1 MRAGRARSS
10 VLVTGSGVVGPA
22 GALGQSRILE
32 LLERRSIGACPDVDL
47 DSLGVD
53 PRRLDPS
60 SRWLTAAAALA
71 LSSGPRESVARMGL
85 FVVGA
90 RMPEQSSRRCIES
103 IRQRGFT
110 GMSGA
115 AFARMSLNSPTGSCA
130 RALGLLG
137 PTSTLSSGNSSG
149 LLAVVLA
156 AEWLAWRDDAA
167 GLVAG
172 GVGELSPLTSDEAEG
187 AACLALR
194 RSAAARAGAV
204 VAAGWAI
211 AGPDGAEEA
220 ADHAMIGLS
229 PVDGVIVDGE
239 ARIVKAL
246 HKWSAAQSTLGV
258 IEATRLWGASEAVRS
273 SVMAA
278 VAAAIITAGRAKSA
292 LIVSARGASSVAL
305 VLERG
310 QS

>member
-1 MRAGRARSS
+1 
-10 VLVTGSGVVGPA
+10 
-22 GALGQSRILE
+22 
-32 LLERRSIGACPDVDL
+32 
-47 DSLGVD
+47 
-53 PRRLDPS
+53 
-60 SRWLTAAAALA
+60 
-71 LSSGPRESVARMGL
+71 
-85 FVVGA
+85 
-90 RMPEQSSRRCIES
+90 
-103 IRQRGFT
+103 
-110 GMSGA
+110 
-115 AFARMSLNSPTGSCA
+115 MSLNSPTGSCA